1 MKQLLISI
9 YILLSLL
16 FFTTPISAQE
26 NEISQQEEV
35 TQETTTEQEGTNEES
50 TQTLDQQLQ
59 QDTPTLKLTF
69 FQILVA
75 ILAPVTFI
83 AIGYLLIKKLKL

>member
-16 FFTTPISAQE
+16 FFTTPINAQE
-26 NEISQQEEV
+26 NEIPQQEDV
-35 TQETTTEQEGTNEES
+35 TEETTTEQEDTNKEN

-83 AIGYLLIKKLKL
+83 VIGYLLIKKLKL